1 MGVAAALSAA
11 KAKEGSS
18 GASDVVVSESVPL
31 STGAPSCSVSSSLV
45 SSSTTLE
52 EISIRHGF

>member
-18 GASDVVVSESVPL
+18 GASDVVVSDSVSL
-31 STGAPSCSVSSSLV
+31 STGAASCSPS
-45 SSSTTLE
+45 
-52 EISIRHGF
+52 

>member
-18 GASDVVVSESVPL
+18 GASDVVVSDSVPL
-31 STGAPSCSVSSSLV
+31 STGAASWSVSSSLV
-45 SSSTTLE
+45 SSSRNPSTLKV
-52 EISIRHGF
+52 